1 MGDLRHRTTNPI
13 LELYR
18 KKGEIA
24 AALRLYQRMRTTS
37 RVKMDAET
45 YCSFIASVAEFGYF
59 RPDSQPI
66 DGAVELGYNPA
77 FGSGL
82 LDALI
87 TDMAKDVLD
96 ISEDMAKSLQRGF
109 AKGFEDK
116 RLIALKDTNRLEPL
130 TLPCK
135 PQTMIAD
142 RVTVDIDTGICAVTN
157 STLRLIVLEDQ
168 ERSHV
173 HDTLIQMAR
182 VKSIEYTSKLAAK
195 GRAHHSAAEQA
206 EQATQ
211 IISEFSDWLDHRDGK
226 PYTAIVDG
234 ANVAYFGWGKVQLR
248 QLQRMVD
255 ELEKQGEHTLV
266 VMPEKYTRP
275 KFYLRAGAVSN
286 NLLALGSCHA

>member
-1 MGDLRHRTTNPI
+1 
-13 LELYR
+13 
-18 KKGEIA
+18 
-24 AALRLYQRMRTTS
+24 
-37 RVKMDAET
+37 MDAET
-45 YCSFIASVAEFGYF
+45 YCGFISSVAEFGYF
-59 RPDSQPI
+59 RTDSQPI
-66 DGAVELGYNPA
+66 DGAVELGYCPA
-77 FGSGL
+77 FGSAL
-82 LDALI
+82 LDELI
-87 TDMAKDVLD
+87 ADMATDVLD

-109 AKGFEDK
+109 AIGFEDK
-116 RLIALKDTNRLEPL
+116 RLTELKEADCLQPL
-130 TLPCK
+130 TLPCE

-142 RVTVDIDTGICAVTN
+142 RVTVDIDTGICPATN
-157 STLRLIVLEDQ
+157 SALRLIVLEDQ

-173 HDTLIQMAR
+173 HDTLIKMAR

-211 IISEFSDWLDHRDGK
+211 ILSKFSDWLDCREGK

-234 ANVAYFGWGKVQLR
+234 ANVAYFGWGRVQLR

-275 KFYLRAGAVSN
+275 RFYLRAGVVS
-286 NLLALGSCHA
+286 NLLAFRFSACFISLKIKI